1 MTKID
6 YIKADLDLIK
16 FGLSGFLGGFFLI
29 VIAIYA
35 EDGSITR
42 TFLLIPLIIIAIV
55 ITVLLK
61 KYNKKKEEL
70 N

>member
-6 YIKADLDLIK
+6 YIKANLDLIK

-29 VIAIYA
+29 VVAIYA
-35 EDGSITR
+35 EDDSITR
-42 TFLLIPLIIIAIV
+42 IFLLIPLIIIAIV
-55 ITVLLK
+55 IKSLLK
-61 KYNKKKEEL
+61 EYTKKMEEL